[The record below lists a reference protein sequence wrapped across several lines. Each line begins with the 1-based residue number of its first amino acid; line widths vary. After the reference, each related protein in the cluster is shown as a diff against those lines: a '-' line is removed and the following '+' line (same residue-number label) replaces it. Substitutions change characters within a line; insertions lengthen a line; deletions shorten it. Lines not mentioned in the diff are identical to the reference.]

1 MALFKISKGLSKN
14 LMTNVPYAKEG
25 FAYFTSDDGK
35 FYIDIDGDGTNASP
49 AIIGDNRIPL
59 SALSTDWIKATKIED
74 TETYPILAFKVIDSA
89 INLIE
94 LKYGS
99 IGYKDGTLV
108 IPNVET
114 GSKDEVLIE
123 NNDEGSALIIDNK
136 GAGTGIKIINTGE
149 DSLVNNQGI
158 NINNG
163 ILLNMNGSASF
174 EGDVTVGNTHIFKG
188 KTANIL
194 GANKTNTIISN
205 QLTLQQ
211 GAVFGGTAQNAGLV
225 TRGICG
231 VSTPTDDGACEKDNL
246 YINYD
251 GDNSYKASRH
261 VILQAGEAGEDY
273 GNHLYQYAAARGD
286 AVHDWALNNFYIKS
300 DINKKL
306 DNLLATNDAMVFK
319 GTIGGDAAA
328 TIHELPVKHSAG
340 ETYRVY
346 DIKGGN
352 DGKYLGNG
360 EVCEIGDLIICI
372 KDGTTHSAGDW
383 TIVQTNIDGAV
394 INTDGSSTDGHIAI
408 FSGNKGRIIK
418 DSGKSLDDLA
428 IANHTHTKLVNGAY
442 AVYFDGA
449 SLSPTMASSVA
460 LLQGPSIQDVPIDL
474 GDASHTWRNLYINN
488 DIYFGNADSHT
499 TLTKKLADKSNVG
512 HKHTIA
518 DTDGLQTA
526 LDNKS
531 NTGHTHTISNIIDLQ
546 DTLDNKAPK
555 SHNHTISDIT
565 NLQKTLNSK
574 SDTGHKHGIA
584 DINGL
589 QAALDDKSDTGHT
602 HQIAANVDTFNS
614 KDGAV
619 IKLKGTGGIN
629 AVSYKA
635 THADRG
641 PSMAANVSSITT
653 ESNANKSL
661 DGEFGKTLKLN
672 IPRITIDKQ
681 GHVNATTNDEV
692 QITLPSA
699 PTIGDGKLTIKVGN
713 GTTKASGDK
722 TFTANQAADTD
733 ITLPV
738 YTIAETNTLLSGKAN
753 SSHTHNY
760 AGSSSAGGS
769 ATSADKL
776 NTNAGSEKAPVY
788 FKDGK
793 PVVTGQTL
801 DRNISGN
808 ADTATIAGKVEH
820 ALSISVGGTPK
831 GSYDGSAA
839 RTIDV
844 NAADLKISSALV
856 YIGRVATKPTSSQVT
871 LIDGTTVTAVAGNV
885 VICTGDNK
893 EYLYD
898 TDGDWVDLGSSTSYA
913 LKPHIH
919 GNISSDGYLT
929 NETGVVQ
936 TNSIVCS
943 DADGKITKGPTFDTT
958 NTTKRF
964 LAENGNWE
972 QSSHHTSGSWNG
984 LTYIAKSVN
993 NAGELKF
1000 TIPTG
1005 TGATSVALGNHNH
1018 DKVYKKIQTAVSS
1031 PAASNTDISFIDTVS
1046 QDTQGKITAT
1056 KKTVRDASASQSGI
1070 VSTKTQTFAGE
1081 KTLNDKTHF
1090 SKGFDLKTSS
1100 GSAQFNAS
1108 TVSVSNGTDYV
1119 DLYVSTVG
1127 GGNGDK
1133 TKPLVLNANA
1143 NGSGNVGIGITQ
1155 PTEKLEVN
1163 GNVKATQFK
1172 GNADTADKWKTPRT
1186 FTIGTAK
1193 KTVDGSSNVSWTLNE
1208 LGVAAGN
1215 HNHDSLYVKK
1225 SGDTMTGLLKTNG
1238 SIENQGEAKFTHPDY
1253 CPDIEDT
1260 AENIG
1265 CAFKASRG
1273 HFNQMNVNEIYLPAT
1288 TTTNYE
1294 GNKISFKT
1302 YSGGNNGAYANVS
1315 EVAQINTAGLKVG
1328 SSSIGIN
1335 GYIEGTWLKTT
1346 NAGNKAGDFA
1356 TIDGQGWI
1364 YKRTA
1369 AQVLSDIGAA
1379 ASSHNHDTNYVKK
1392 TGDTMTGYLA
1402 INKAGHG
1409 FRVNNGSTGYIEL
1422 SRDNGG
1428 AQLYGLWDCIKDIW
1442 LVQSDGTNV
1451 YFHGNADRAI
1461 TDINGLQIDTNYLK
1475 LSGGTMTGAITG
1487 ITNSTSWINM
1497 SHQGAFKMTTAASNG
1512 GAAAAL
1518 SIKTNT
1524 GSWGIGGLSGND
1536 NLYFVYGSD
1545 ANYNARNNT
1554 ANTSVNISAT
1564 GGIYG
1569 AVWNDYAEFREG
1581 DTIESGKCV
1590 IEAGDDTLITSTER
1604 MMPGANITSD
1614 TFGFA
1619 IGETEQAKTP
1629 VAVSG
1634 RVLAY
1639 PYESR
1644 EEFKKNIGRPVCSGP
1659 NGTVSIMTDEE
1670 YRDKGYCAIGTI
1682 SAVPDYE
1689 EWGTGKVKVN
1699 GRVWIKVF

>member
-49 AIIGDNRIPL
+49 AVIGDNRIPL

-74 TETYPILAFKVIDSA
+74 TETYPILAFKVADNTK
-89 INLIE
+89 NLIE

-149 DSLVNNQGI
+149 DSLVNNWGI
-158 NINNG
+158 NINNN

-174 EGDVTVGNTHIFKG
+174 EGNVVIGGTHIFKG
-188 KTANIL
+188 DAANIL
-194 GANKTNTIISN
+194 GTNKTNTIISN

-211 GAVFGGTAQNAGLV
+211 GAVFGGTAQNAGLA

-231 VSTPTDDGACEKDNL
+231 ISEPTDDGACEKDNL

-261 VILQAGEAGEDY
+261 VILQAGEVGENY
-273 GNHLYQYAAARGD
+273 GNNLYQYAAARGD
-286 AVHDWALNNFYIKS
+286 AVHDWSLNNFYIKS
-300 DINKKL
+300 DIDNKL
-306 DNLLATNDAMVFK
+306 NNLLATNDAMVFK

-328 TIHELPVKHSAG
+328 TIHELPAKHSAG

-352 DGKYLGNG
+352 KGKYLGNS

-394 INTDGSSTDGHIAI
+394 INTDGTSTDGHIAI
-408 FSGNKGRIIK
+408 FSGGKGRTIK
-418 DSGKSLDDLA
+418 DSGKSFDDLA
-428 IANHTHTKLVNGAY
+428 AANHTHTKLVNDKY
-442 AVYFDGA
+442 AVDFNGA
-449 SLSPTMASSVA
+449 SLSPINNPQNT
-460 LLQGPSIQDVPIDL
+460 IDL
-474 GDASHTWRNLYINN
+474 GNTSNPWQNLYLTS
-488 DIYFGNADSHT
+488 DIKFKDTSGNWK
-499 TLTKKLADKSNVG
+499 TLTEKLADKSNTE
-512 HKHTIA
+512 HKHEIA
-518 DTDGLQTA
+518 DINKLQVA
-526 LDNKS
+526 LDSKS
-531 NTGHTHTISNIIDLQ
+531 NTGHTHTISNITDLQ
-546 DTLDNKAPK
+546 DTLDNKAAK
-555 SHNHTISDIT
+555 SHIHAISDIT
-565 NLQKTLNSK
+565 NLQKTLEGK
-574 SDTGHKHGIA
+574 SDTGHKHGIT

-589 QAALDDKSDTGHT
+589 QIALDNKSDTGHT
-602 HQIAANVDTFNS
+602 HQIAANVDTSNS
-614 KDGAV
+614 EEGAV

-629 AVSYKA
+629 AVSYKV
-635 THADRG
+635 THADKG

-653 ESNANKSL
+653 ESNAKKSL
-661 DGEFGKTLKLN
+661 DGEFGKTLTLN

-681 GHVNATTNDEV
+681 GHVNAVANDEV
-692 QITLPSA
+692 PIALPSA
-699 PTIGDGKLTIKVGN
+699 PTIGNGKLTIKVGK
-713 GTTKASGDK
+713 TPVKVEE
-722 TFTANQAADTD
+722 TFTANQTTD
-733 ITLPV
+733 KDIPLPV
-738 YTIAETNTLLSGKAN
+738 YTITETDTLLSGKAN
-753 SSHTHNY
+753 SSHAHNY
-760 AGSSSAGGS
+760 AGSSSAGGP
-769 ATSADKL
+769 ATSANKL
-776 NTNAGSEKAPVY
+776 NTNNVGSETAPVY
-788 FKDGK
+788 FKNGI
-793 PVVTGQTL
+793 PVVTGTTL
-801 DRNISGN
+801 DRDISGN
-808 ADTATIAGKVEH
+808 AETATIAGKVEH

-844 NAADLKISSALV
+844 NAADLKISGALV

-871 LIDGTTVTAVAGNV
+871 LIDGTTITAEAGNV

-898 TDGDWVDLGSSTSYA
+898 TAGDWVDLGSSTSYA

-936 TNSIVCS
+936 TNSIVYS
-943 DADGKITKGPTFDTT
+943 DTDGKITKGPTFDTT

-972 QSSHHTSGSWNG
+972 QSSYHISGSWSG
-984 LTYIAKSVN
+984 LTYTAESVN

-1056 KKTVRDASASQSGI
+1056 KKTVRDASTSQSGV
-1070 VSTKTQTFAGE
+1070 VSTGTQTFAGE

-1100 GSAQFNAS
+1100 GNAQFNAN

-1127 GGNGDK
+1127 GGNGNK
-1133 TKPLVLNANA
+1133 TRPLVLNANA

-1193 KTVDGSSNVSWTLNE
+1193 KTVDGSSDVSWTLNE

-1288 TTTNYE
+1288 TTTSYT
-1294 GNKISFKT
+1294 GNKISFKS

-1315 EVAQINTAGLKVG
+1315 EVASINKQGFTIPGTDTADRYFRATNSNG
-1328 SSSIGIN
+1328 SIGLLTSTNQGLYDYTNSKWILYHNKSNGIN
-1335 GYIEGTWLKTT
+1335 YFNGLAT
-1346 NAGNKAGDFA
+1346 KATQD
-1356 TIDGQGWI
+1356 
-1364 YKRTA
+1364 K
-1369 AQVLSDIGAA
+1369 
-1379 ASSHNHDTNYVKK
+1379 
-1392 TGDTMTGYLA
+1392 
-1402 INKAGHG
+1402 
-1409 FRVNNGSTGYIEL
+1409 
-1422 SRDNGG
+1422 
-1428 AQLYGLWDCIKDIW
+1428 
-1442 LVQSDGTNV
+1442 
-1451 YFHGNADRAI
+1451 
-1461 TDINGLQIDTNYLK
+1461 NGLQIDTNYLK
-1475 LSGGTMTGAITG
+1475 LSGGTMNGSINCSLPIT
-1487 ITNSTSWINM
+1487 TST
-1497 SHQGAFKMTTAASNG
+1497 A
-1512 GAAAAL
+1512 
-1518 SIKTNT
+1518 TNT
-1524 GSWGIGGLSGND
+1524 GAMICHGVVGGNNGMYVGNGDADGSILGTTGKANLIFKSWQSIGFVDGCSSTNAGMTMTINTRTGVLRGNK
-1536 NLYFVYGSD
+1536 LW
-1545 ANYNARNNT
+1545 
-1554 ANTSVNISAT
+1554 
-1564 GGIYG
+1564 G

-1581 DTIESGKCV
+1581 DTIEPGKCV
-1590 IEAGDDTLITSTER
+1590 IEVGNDTLITSTER

-1629 VAVSG
+1629 IAVSG

-1639 PYESR
+1639 PYESH

-1670 YRDKGYCAIGTI
+1670 YRNKGYCAIGTI

>member
-149 DSLVNNQGI
+149 DSLVNNWGI
-158 NINNG
+158 NINNN

-174 EGDVTVGNTHIFKG
+174 EGNVVIGGTHIFKG
-188 KTANIL
+188 DAVDIL
-194 GANKTNTIISN
+194 GVNKTNTIVSN

-211 GAVFGGTAQNAGLV
+211 GAVFGGAGLI
-225 TRGICG
+225 TRDICG
-231 VSTPTDDGACEKDNL
+231 ISDPTDDGACEKDSL

-273 GNHLYQYAAARGD
+273 GQNLYQYAAARGD

-352 DGKYLGNG
+352 GGKYLGNG

-408 FSGNKGRIIK
+408 FSGEKGRIIK
-418 DSGKSLDDLA
+418 DSGKSFDDLA
-428 IANHTHTKLVNGAY
+428 TANHTHTKLVNDKY
-442 AVYFDGA
+442 AVNFNGA
-449 SLSPTMASSVA
+449 SLSPINNSKE
-460 LLQGPSIQDVPIDL
+460 LLNISIDL
-474 GDASHTWRNLYINN
+474 GNTSNPWQNLYLTS
-488 DIYFGNADSHT
+488 DIKFKDISGNWK
-499 TLTKKLADKSNVG
+499 TLTEKLADKSNVG

-531 NTGHTHTISNIIDLQ
+531 NTGHTHAISNIIDLQ

-555 SHNHTISDIT
+555 SHSHMISDII
-565 NLQKTLNSK
+565 NLQKTLEGK

-589 QAALDDKSDTGHT
+589 QTALDGKSDTGHT

-1392 TGDTMTGYLA
+1392 TGDTMTGQLA
-1402 INKAGHG
+1402 INKAGYG

-1422 SRDNGG
+1422 SRDGGG
-1428 AQLYGLWDCIKDIW
+1428 AQLYGLWDCIKNIW

-1545 ANYNARNNT
+1545 ANYNARNDT